1 MARPREF
8 DPDDALDKA
17 MHQFWAKGYY
27 DTSIRDLIERT
38 GVNYYGLYGT
48 FKNKRG
54 LFLASLDRYR
64 ELVTSEI
71 VGALKKPGPVHRVI
85 AKAFDRL
92 LDLTQTPDGRV
103 GCLMCNT
110 AVEVAPHDADVAAKV
125 KAHSDLLTKAFRARL
140 VEARDAGELSADK
153 DVKALAEFLATTAYS
168 AGLLSRAGFDRKR
181 VKQHIKTALSTLV

>member
-8 DPDDALDKA
+8 DPEDALDKA

-54 LFLASLDRYR
+54 LFLASLDHYR
-64 ELVTSEI
+64 AMVTSEI
-71 VGALKKPGPVHRVI
+71 VKTLNKPGPVRRVI
-85 AKAFDRL
+85 AQAFDRL
-92 LDLTQTPDGRV
+92 LDLTHTPDGRV
-103 GCLMCNT
+103 GCLMCNS
-110 AVEVAPHDADVAAKV
+110 AVEVAPHDTDVADKV
-125 KAHSDLLTKAFRARL
+125 KEHSDLMTKAFRARL
-140 VEARDAGELSADK
+140 SEARDAGELGAGK

-181 VKQHIKTALSTLV
+181 VKRHIKTALSTLG